1 VIDSKAGWTENA
13 SMKLE
18 LPLAEMS
25 LAEKLAA
32 MEALWADLARHAGEL
47 ASPEWHAEIL
57 KERGR
62 CLAAG
67 EEEVLDWEEAKRRLR
82 REIQSTQRADPGR
95 NLRRGHGPGAWQ
107 SPPGLRCVSMAEET
121 AKSVDESV
129 PFA

>member
-1 VIDSKAGWTENA
+1 MRAGNCISRPPAQGIFGAVVWESVIRIACAWLPLVRAGLSRVIDSKAGWTENA

-82 REIQSTQRADPGR
+82 QEIHEG
-95 NLRRGHGPGAWQ
+95 
-107 SPPGLRCVSMAEET
+107 
-121 AKSVDESV
+121 
-129 PFA
+129 